1 MLAVSGVSHSNEMA
15 FLMTSPEEP
24 KLSSNIGLSTTH
36 SQLISP
42 NMNLFEFENIPL
54 EIVESSLNY
63 QGNYQ
68 NYVYNALKSM
78 LPLKNL
84 NFLNYVGST
93 QVFLPEIT
101 EKIDSIERKTLI
113 LDLDETLIHA
123 DFEGI
128 YVNHDMVVNF
138 LFGQEEVSVPIF
150 IRPGL
155 FDFLQNISQEFE
167 IIIFTASIKEY
178 ADAVLNR
185 LDPENKFFKFRFY
198 RSECISVNSK
208 IFIKDLR
215 IFKNRNLQNMIL
227 VDNSMYSFA
236 NQISNGILINSFYH
250 DKDDRELLN
259 LHSYLKNYILKA
271 SDVRNVNDQFF
282 NFEIIKNELNLGKCT
297 ID

>member
-1 MLAVSGVSHSNEMA
+1 MLAVSGVSHNNEMA
-15 FLMTSPEEP
+15 LLMTSPQEQN
-24 KLSSNIGLSTTH
+24 LITSNDSSTTH
-36 SQLISP
+36 SQLMSP
-42 NMNLFEFENIPL
+42 KMNLFDFENFPL
-54 EIVESSLNY
+54 EMVESRLNY

-68 NYVYNALKSM
+68 NYVYNAMKSM

-84 NFLNYVGST
+84 NFSEHVELRHLY
-93 QVFLPEIT
+93 LPECF
-101 EKIDSIERKTLI
+101 EKIDNMDRKTLI

-123 DFEGI
+123 DFEGV
-128 YVNHDMVVNF
+128 YLNHDMIVNF
-138 LFGQEEVSVPIF
+138 NFGQEEVSVPIF
-150 IRPGL
+150 VRPGL

-215 IFKNRNLQNMIL
+215 IFKNRNLQNIIL

-236 NQISNGILINSFYH
+236 NQISNGVLINSFYH
-250 DKDDRELLN
+250 DKDDRELFN
-259 LHSYLKNYILKA
+259 LYAYLKNYLLKA
-271 SDVRNVNDQFF
+271 SDVRHVNNQFF
-282 NFEIIKNELNLGKCT
+282 NFETIEKELTLGLCT